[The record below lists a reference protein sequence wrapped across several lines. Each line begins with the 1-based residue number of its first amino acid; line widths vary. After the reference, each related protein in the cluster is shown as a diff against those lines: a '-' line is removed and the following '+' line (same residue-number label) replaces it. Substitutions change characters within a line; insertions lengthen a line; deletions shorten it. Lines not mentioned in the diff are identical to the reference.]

1 MPEIEPSSV
10 RISHSPHIHS
20 GTKTSE
26 IMRGVVL
33 ALTPTIAASIN
44 FYRLGAVLPLITS
57 IVASLLSEAIF
68 QKIMGQKI
76 DLSDYSAL
84 VTGILVALVLPPEL
98 PLYAVALGSI
108 FAIVIGKGL
117 FGGLGKNIFNPA
129 LIGRAFLVA
138 TYPVLM
144 TSWVKPAGIDTI
156 TSATPLAAARFDDV
170 MTPLWRLFLGNISGS
185 LGETSAL
192 ALLLGGIYLLYKGYI
207 DWRIPFGAFGALLVL
222 STILWGINPNQFSPP
237 LFHALAGGF
246 FIGAFF
252 MATDPATTP
261 VTKAGRWIFGIGF
274 GVLTIVIR
282 TWGGYPEG
290 VMFAILLM
298 NAFTPLLNRFTVP
311 RPFGGAES

>member
-1 MPEIEPSSV
+1 MAELDTSRV
-10 RISHSPHIHS
+10 RVSHSPHIHS

-26 IMRGVVL
+26 IMKGVAF
-33 ALTPTIAASIN
+33 ALVPAVAASIY
-44 FYRLGAVLPLITS
+44 FFRLDAVFPLITS
-57 IVASLLSEAIF
+57 IVASVLSEALF
-68 QKIMGQKI
+68 QKVMGKEI

-84 VTGILVALVLPPEL
+84 VTGILVALVLPPGL
-98 PLYAVALGSI
+98 PLFAVALGSI
-108 FAIVIGKGL
+108 FAVVIGKQL

-138 TYPVLM
+138 AYPVIM
-144 TSWVKPAGIDTI
+144 TSWVDPVGVDAV
-156 TSATPLAAARFDDV
+156 TSATPLAAARFDGV
-170 MTPLWRLFLGNISGS
+170 MTPLWRLFVGNISGS

-192 ALLLGGIYLLYKGYI
+192 ALLIGGLYLLYKGYA
-207 DWRIPFGAFGALLVL
+207 DWRITLGGFSSLLVL
-222 STILWGINPNQFSPP
+222 STVLWGINPSQFSQP
-237 LFHALAGGF
+237 LFHLLAGGF

-261 VTKAGRWIFGIGF
+261 ITKSGRWIFGIGF

-298 NAFTPLLNRFTVP
+298 NAFTPLINRFTVP
-311 RPFGGAES
+311 KPLGGG